1 MKKVEKKFDIET
13 LTQESLIL
21 SLACRPLPSFA
32 KKLFIKSKSSF
43 LLFRK
48 KNPQCGR
55 TVGSL
60 TIADDNC
67 EHFWRIFL
75 PFRTT

>member
-32 KKLFIKSKSSF
+32 KKIIHKIKKFLF
-43 LLFRK
+43 
-48 KNPQCGR
+48 
-55 TVGSL
+55 
-60 TIADDNC
+60 TI
-67 EHFWRIFL
+67 
-75 PFRTT
+75 